1 MAIPDST
8 KNNQLRCDSA
18 EIPAALPRANT
29 IAQVKNKI
37 TDVRI
42 ARARLESIPCT
53 PDLARIAVEAA
64 NTAESKDQ

>member
-8 KNNQLRCDSA
+8 KNNQFRCDNA